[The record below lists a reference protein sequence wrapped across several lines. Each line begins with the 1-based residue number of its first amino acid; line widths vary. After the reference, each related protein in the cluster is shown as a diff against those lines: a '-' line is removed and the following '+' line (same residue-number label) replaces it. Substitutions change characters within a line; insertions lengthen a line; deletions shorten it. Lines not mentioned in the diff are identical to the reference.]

1 MRSVDAVKYAAT
13 ALTILIFV
21 YLATIGRIEDQ
32 ILGVVFLAL
41 VLWSFYP
48 KRHLESS
55 LLVIALIAVF
65 EASLNVGDFI
75 TSLFNTYGSSGLWII
90 LSGFVLAKGME
101 VSGLGKR
108 IALMIMTS
116 MGCKPRNIIL
126 AIAVASLAIA
136 PLSPSTTAK
145 AFIILP
151 ICIGLVESFGVEK
164 GRSRFGVAVMLMAM
178 AANNICST
186 AFLTATVPNPISAEY
201 IAVSTGLLLD
211 WGAWFRM
218 AFPITLFLLAV
229 SYLLIIKMFKPEI
242 DSSKETYDRICV
254 IRDQLGPISMKEMV
268 VAATFI
274 VALILWITERYNPLN
289 VGLISLGLSLLLFL
303 PQFGVMEIGKFG
315 GAVPWGSI
323 VLFAASM
330 FLARVVAKYRALDP
344 VAVRIFESVGLGSL
358 SPLVFVGFVV
368 LVAMLLHLIFT
379 STTVYATVMI
389 PVVIGLT
396 NIQGANPI
404 LAALP
409 VALLAPIAVILPV
422 NTIPNIIFHTEGW
435 FTEQQMIYYGVIL
448 SLVSVA
454 IVLFIGVPYWRFLGL
469 L

>member
-13 ALTILIFV
+13 VFTVLIFG
-21 YLATIGRIEDQ
+21 YLVVGGRIEDR

-41 VLWSFYP
+41 VLWSLYP

-75 TSLFNTYGSSGLWII
+75 NSLFNTYGASGIWII

-108 IALMIMTS
+108 IALVIMTS

-151 ICIGLVESFGVEK
+151 ICIGLVEAFGVEK
-164 GRSRFGVAVMLMAM
+164 GRSQFGAAVMLMAM

-201 IAVSTGLLLD
+201 ILVSTGLRLD
-211 WGAWFRM
+211 WGSWFRM
-218 AFPITLFLLAV
+218 AFPITVLLLAA
-229 SYLLIIKMFKPEI
+229 SYLLITRMFKPEI
-242 DSSKETYDRICV
+242 EESKETYDRICG
-254 IRDQLGPISMKEMV
+254 IRDQLGPITRREMA
-268 VAATFI
+268 VAVIFI
-274 VALILWITERYNPLN
+274 IALILWITERYNPFN
-289 VGLISLGLSLLLFL
+289 AGLISLGLSLLLFL
-303 PQFGVMEIGKFG
+303 PQLGVMEAGKFSG
-315 GAVPWGSI
+315 TVPWGSI
-323 VLFAASM
+323 VLFAASL

-344 VAVRIFESVGLGSL
+344 VAVRIFESVSLGSL
-358 SPLVFVGFVV
+358 SPLVFVGVIV

-389 PVVIGLT
+389 PVVIGLA

-404 LAALP
+404 LTALP

-435 FTEQQMIYYGVIL
+435 FTEQQMIKYGVVL

-454 IVLFIGVPYWRFLGL
+454 IVLVAGIPYWQLLGII
-469 L
+469 

>member
-1 MRSVDAVKYAAT
+1 MRSVDALKYAAT
-13 ALTILIFV
+13 ALTVFV
-21 YLATIGRIEDQ
+21 FAYLALGRIENQ
-32 ILGVVFLAL
+32 ILGVVLLAL
-41 VLWSFYP
+41 VLWSLYP
-48 KRHLESS
+48 NRHLESS

-65 EASLNVGDFI
+65 EASLNVRDFI

-164 GRSRFGVAVMLMAM
+164 GRSRFGAAVMLMAM
-178 AANNICST
+178 TANNICST

-201 IAVSTGLLLD
+201 LAVSTGLRLD
-211 WGAWFRM
+211 WGEWFRM
-218 AFPITLFLLAV
+218 AFPITILLLAV
-229 SYLLIIKMFKPEI
+229 SYFLINLMFKPEI
-242 DSSKETYDRICV
+242 EASKETYDRICG
-254 IRDQLGPISMKEMV
+254 IRDQLGPISKKEMV
-268 VAATFI
+268 VAVTFLL
-274 VALILWITERYNPLN
+274 ALFLWITERYNPLN
-289 VGLISLGLSLLLFL
+289 AGLISLALSLFLFL
-303 PQFGVMEIGKFG
+303 PQAGVMEIGKFSG
-315 GAVPWGSI
+315 TVPWGSI
-323 VLFAASM
+323 VLFAATM
-330 FLARVVAKYRALDP
+330 FLARVVGKYRALDP
-344 VAVRIFESVGLGSL
+344 VATGLFEAVGLGSL
-358 SPLVFVGFVV
+358 SPTLFIGSVV
-368 LVAMLLHLIFT
+368 LVAMMLHLIFT
-379 STTVYATVMI
+379 STTVYATVMM

-396 NIQGANPI
+396 TIQGANPI
-404 LAALP
+404 LTALP

-435 FTEQQMIYYGVIL
+435 FTEQQMISYGVIL
-448 SLVSVA
+448 SLVSVV
-454 IVLFIGVPYWRFLGL
+454 IVLLAGIPYWRLLGIL
-469 L
+469 

>member
-1 MRSVDAVKYAAT
+1 
-13 ALTILIFV
+13 
-21 YLATIGRIEDQ
+21 
-32 ILGVVFLAL
+32 
-41 VLWSFYP
+41 
-48 KRHLESS
+48 
-55 LLVIALIAVF
+55 
-65 EASLNVGDFI
+65 
-75 TSLFNTYGSSGLWII
+75 
-90 LSGFVLAKGME
+90 ME

-108 IALMIMTS
+108 IALVIMTS

-126 AIAVASLAIA
+126 AIAIASLAIA

-151 ICIGLVESFGVEK
+151 ICIGLVEAFGVEK

-186 AFLTATVPNPISAEY
+186 AFLTSTVPNPISAEY
-201 IAVSTGLLLD
+201 IAVSTGLRLD
-211 WGAWFRM
+211 WGGWFRM
-218 AFPITLFLLAV
+218 AFPITILLLAA
-229 SYLLIIKMFKPEI
+229 SYLLITRMFKPEI
-242 DSSKETYDRICV
+242 ESSKETYDRICG
-254 IRDQLGPISMKEMV
+254 IKDQLGPVSKKEIV
-268 VAATFI
+268 VAVTFI

-289 VGLISLGLSLLLFL
+289 AGLVSLGLSLLLFL
-303 PQFGVMEIGKFG
+303 PSLGVMEVGKFSG
-315 GAVPWGSI
+315 TVPWGSI

-344 VAVRIFESVGLGSL
+344 VAVRMFESVGLGNL
-358 SPLVFVGFVV
+358 SPVLFVGFII

-396 NIQGANPI
+396 NIQGTNPI
-404 LAALP
+404 LTALP

-435 FTEQQMIYYGVIL
+435 FTEQQMIAYGVVL

-454 IVLFIGVPYWRFLGL
+454 IVIVAGIPYWQILGL
-469 L
+469 I

>member
-1 MRSVDAVKYAAT
+1 MRSVDALKYAAT
-13 ALTILIFV
+13 ALTVFV
-21 YLATIGRIEDQ
+21 FAYLALGRIENQ
-32 ILGVVFLAL
+32 ILGVVLLAL
-41 VLWSFYP
+41 VLWSLYP
-48 KRHLESS
+48 NRHLESS

-65 EASLNVGDFI
+65 EASLNVRDFI

-164 GRSRFGVAVMLMAM
+164 GRSRFGAAVMLMAM
-178 AANNICST
+178 TANNICST

-201 IAVSTGLLLD
+201 LAVSTGLRLD
-211 WGAWFRM
+211 WGEWFRM
-218 AFPITLFLLAV
+218 AFPITILLLAV
-229 SYLLIIKMFKPEI
+229 SYFLINLMFKPEI
-242 DSSKETYDRICV
+242 EASKETYDRICG
-254 IRDQLGPISMKEMV
+254 IRDQLGPISKKEMV
-268 VAATFI
+268 VAVTFLL
-274 VALILWITERYNPLN
+274 ALFLWITERYNPLN
-289 VGLISLGLSLLLFL
+289 AGLISLALSLFLFL
-303 PQFGVMEIGKFG
+303 PQAGVMEIGKFSG
-315 GAVPWGSI
+315 TVPWGSI
-323 VLFAASM
+323 VLFAATM
-330 FLARVVAKYRALDP
+330 FLARVVGKYRALDP
-344 VAVRIFESVGLGSL
+344 VATGIFEAVGLGSL
-358 SPLVFVGFVV
+358 SPTLFIGSVV
-368 LVAMLLHLIFT
+368 LVAMMLHLIFT
-379 STTVYATVMI
+379 STTVYATVMM

-396 NIQGANPI
+396 TIQGANPI
-404 LAALP
+404 LTALP

-435 FTEQQMIYYGVIL
+435 FTEQQMISYGVIL
-448 SLVSVA
+448 SLVSVV
-454 IVLFIGVPYWRFLGL
+454 IVLLAGIPYWRLLGIL
-469 L
+469 

>member
-1 MRSVDAVKYAAT
+1 MADAVKYAAT
-13 ALTILIFV
+13 AITILIFA
-21 YLATIGRIEDQ
+21 YLAIIGRIEDQ

-41 VLWSFYP
+41 VLWSLYP

-55 LLVIALIAVF
+55 LLVIVLIAVF
-65 EASLNVGDFI
+65 EVSLNVGDFI

-164 GRSRFGVAVMLMAM
+164 GRSRFGAAVMLMAM
-178 AANNICST
+178 TANNICST

-201 IAVSTGLLLD
+201 LAVSTGLRLD
-211 WGAWFRM
+211 WGEWFRM
-218 AFPITLFLLAV
+218 AFPITLLLLVV
-229 SYLLIIKMFKPEI
+229 SYILITLMFKPEI
-242 DSSKETYDRICV
+242 EASKETYDRICG
-254 IRDQLGPISMKEMV
+254 IREQLGPISKKEMI
-268 VAATFI
+268 VAVTFLI
-274 VALILWITERYNPLN
+274 ALILWITERFNPFN
-289 VGLISLGLSLLLFL
+289 AGLISLALSLFLFL
-303 PQFGVMEIGKFG
+303 PQAGVMEVGKFSG
-315 GAVPWGSI
+315 TVPWGSI
-323 VLFAASM
+323 VLFAATM
-330 FLARVVAKYRALDP
+330 FLARVVGKYRALDP
-344 VAVRIFESVGLGSL
+344 ITTGIFQAVGLGSL
-358 SPLVFVGFVV
+358 SPTLFIGSVV
-368 LVAMLLHLIFT
+368 LVAMMLHLIFT
-379 STTVYATVMI
+379 STTVYATVMM

-396 NIQGANPI
+396 TIQGANPI
-404 LAALP
+404 LTALP

-435 FTEQQMIYYGVIL
+435 FTEQQMISYGVIL
-448 SLVSVA
+448 SLVSVV
-454 IVLFIGVPYWRFLGL
+454 IVLLAGIPYWRLLGIL
-469 L
+469 